1 MHYPRTVLMCT
12 AFSREPALQHLVTQ
26 GVAVSGVLTKPVT
39 PSTLFDAC
47 AMALDATPRENA
59 GTDPREET
67 RLEYEGRLS
76 GAQILLVEDN
86 AINQEVAVE
95 FLRGAGID
103 VTVAG
108 DGRQALDLLSRQHF
122 DGVLMDCQMPVMDG
136 YAATRALRQR
146 PQLTNLPV
154 IAMTANA
161 MAGDR
166 EKVLAAGMNDHISK
180 PIDADELF
188 ASLAQWVR
196 PAGVAK
202 N

>member
-1 MHYPRTVLMCT
+1 
-12 AFSREPALQHLVTQ
+12 VTCR
-26 GVAVSGVLTKPVT
+26 A
-39 PSTLFDAC
+39 
-47 AMALDATPRENA
+47 PRENTRA
-59 GTDPREET
+59 DPREET
-67 RLEYEGRLS
+67 RHDYEGRLS

-103 VTVAG
+103 VTVAS
-108 DGRQALDLLSRQHF
+108 DGRQALDLLARQHF
-122 DGVLMDCQMPVMDG
+122 DGVLMGCQMPVMDG
-136 YAATRALRQR
+136 YAATRALRQQ

-166 EKVLAAGMNDHISK
+166 EKALAAGMNDHITK
-180 PIDADELF
+180 PIDADELL

-196 PAGVAK
+196 PAGVVK

>member
-1 MHYPRTVLMCT
+1 
-12 AFSREPALQHLVTQ
+12 PALQSLVTQ
-26 GVAVSGVLTKPVT
+26 GGAVSGVLPKPVT

-47 AMALDATPRENA
+47 AMALDATPGMNA

-67 RLEYEGRLS
+67 RHDYEGRLS

-103 VTVAG
+103 VTVAS

-166 EKVLAAGMNDHISK
+166 EKVLAAGMNDHIVK
-180 PIDADELF
+180 PINADELF

-202 N
+202 S